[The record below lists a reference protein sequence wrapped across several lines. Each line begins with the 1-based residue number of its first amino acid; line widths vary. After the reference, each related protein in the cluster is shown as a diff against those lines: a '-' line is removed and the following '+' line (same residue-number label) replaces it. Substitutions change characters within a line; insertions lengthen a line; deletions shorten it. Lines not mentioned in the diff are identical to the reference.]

1 MSKATNKKS
10 HQHSQEQ
17 DLTRTSDESISA
29 EEGLPPANPTE
40 TKLFYGIQYWVS
52 IDAGKCQFTVTIG
65 QGIDLIEEVV
75 VCEKADSIDDKELF
89 RLAHEHAQKI
99 INTEGAD
106 ALAVRFGL
114 QS

>member
-1 MSKATNKKS
+1 MSNIHNRKS
-10 HQHSQEQ
+10 NH
-17 DLTRTSDESISA
+17 LNVTA
-29 EEGLPPANPTE
+29 EEISPLTSGESLSPANHTE
-40 TKLFYGIQYWVS
+40 TKLFYGIQYWVN
-52 IDAGKCQFTVTIG
+52 IDPEKGQFSVAIG
-65 QGIDLIEEVV
+65 QGVDLIEEVII
-75 VCEKADSIDDKELF
+75 CEKRDSIDNKELF

>member
-1 MSKATNKKS
+1 MSKATNRKS
-10 HQHSQEQ
+10 HQNLQEQ
-17 DLTRTSDESISA
+17 DLAQTSDESMSI
-29 EEGLPPANPTE
+29 EDGLPPANHTE

-52 IDAGKCQFTVTIG
+52 IDPQQCQFTVAIG
-65 QGIDLIEEVV
+65 QGINLIEEVV
-75 VCEKADSIDDKELF
+75 ICEKNDSMDNKELF